1 MIKLIL
7 MNFHLK
13 KSKALKTIKMIINQN
28 NLKIYLRSKKN
39 LETFP
44 IVNLVKIII
53 SKVKI
58 KYPEKIRY

>member
-39 LETFP
+39 LEIFP